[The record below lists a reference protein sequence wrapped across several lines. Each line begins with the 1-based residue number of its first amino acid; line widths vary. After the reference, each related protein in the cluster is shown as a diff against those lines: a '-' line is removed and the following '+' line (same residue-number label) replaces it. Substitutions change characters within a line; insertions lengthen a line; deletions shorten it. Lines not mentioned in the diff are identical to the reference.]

1 MANCG
6 LSSAVPSCEA
16 TPTVAFGSGGSR
28 AFGRGLGYGYGSGFG
43 YGSGLRSGY
52 GYGLGG
58 NVVSAASLGVLS
70 GVIPSS
76 INQLPPIEVVL
87 KPAPVS
93 LTVPGAIISATPEP
107 VAVGGY
113 APCAVSGVG
122 LGGFGGFGSGYNC
135 GLYGG
140 QVGGRVGGLLGISS
154 GLLGR
159 SGSIYGPCA

>member
-6 LSSAVPSCEA
+6 PSSAVPSFEA

-28 AFGRGLGYGYGSGFG
+28 GFDRALGYGYGSGFG

-58 NVVSAASLGVLS
+58 NIESAANLGVLA
-70 GVIPSS
+70 GVIPSC
-76 INQLPPIEVVL
+76 INQLPPIEVVI

-122 LGGFGGFGSGYNC
+122 LGGFGGFGSGYNG

-140 QVGGRVGGLLGISS
+140 RVS
-154 GLLGR
+154 GLLGSSAGFLGR
-159 SGSIYGPCA
+159 GSICGPCA